1 MKTLSWKN
9 KSQLVFKKVSAK
21 ILPQKFWKDPLHPP
35 TQKFWLEAKRGPK
48 SGPKMTSLMVFFYD
62 LFQCAHFGFWEK
74 KNLFLSQLLQLWDCG
89 WRISVVFQ
97 VIDKFLKLYTTSV
110 MDANIKK
117 CKVSQHFYSMS
128 TPDKVYKKPKYLT
141 DYL

>member
-1 MKTLSWKN
+1 MKTLSWKKQIATCLQ
-9 KSQLVFKKVSAK
+9 KSIAK

-35 TQKFWLEAKRGPK
+35 KQKFWLEAKRGPK

-97 VIDKFLKLYTTSV
+97 VIYKVLKLYTTSV
-110 MDANIKK
+110 TDANIKK
-117 CKVSQHFYSMS
+117 CKVSQHCYFIS
-128 TPDKVYKKPKYLT
+128 TPDKIFKKPWYLT